1 MKRIILLIF
10 CLGIMLDVCLAQFDV
25 NAFWE
30 KKQSENKEFV
40 KYTTDNGK
48 LKRKCQQVI
57 ADVHAEESADAS
69 KIPMD
74 SVEKNI
80 VQELNRLLIGDKRL
94 LYRCFVKDDPY
105 PNAWVN
111 SSGYVFLSSS
121 LMNMLDHE
129 ELIGVI
135 AHEVAHHKLMHV
147 EINFYAQKKKERKNK
162 IWAGVLT
169 GVTSAMNTA
178 GAVMSSSA
186 GIQQDWN
193 QVTQTNIQM
202 GNAIYGDLS
211 KNAEMWGYKYSR
223 EQELEADLI
232 AAELMDSVRIGRKK
246 IISAF
251 EKLRQNDR
259 SMGINTSVTKKK
271 SDHPSWD
278 ERINA
283 VTKAGLKND
292 DEKRL

>member
-1 MKRIILLIF
+1 MKRIIVLIF
-10 CLGIMLDVCLAQFDV
+10 CLGIMLDVCQAQFDL

-30 KKQSENKEFV
+30 KKQSENKEYV

-48 LKRKCQQVI
+48 LKRRVRQII
-57 ADVHAEESADAS
+57 ADGQIKWARVLRNYPKDSNEKFILDYFNYRLAGS
-69 KIPMD
+69 KR
-74 SVEKNI
+74 
-80 VQELNRLLIGDKRL
+80 QLNRFFL
-94 LYRCFVKDDPY
+94 DDGE
-105 PNAWVN
+105 PNAFIN
-111 SSGYVFLSSS
+111 SSGLCWVSNS
-121 LMNMLDHE
+121 LWKMLDSD
-129 ELIGVI
+129 ELLGVM
-135 AHEVAHHKLMHV
+135 AHEVAHYKLLHAQRD
-147 EINFYAQKKKERKNK
+147 IYAMLKKERKNK

-178 GAVMSSSA
+178 GAAMSASA

-193 QVTQTNIQM
+193 QITQTNIQM

-211 KNAEMWGYKYSR
+211 KNAEMWGYRYDR
-223 EQELEADLI
+223 ELELEADLI
-232 AAELMDSVRIGRKK
+232 AAELLDSIGIGRNKL
-246 IISAF
+246 ISAF
-251 EKLRQNDR
+251 EKFRQKDR
-259 SMGINTSVTKKK
+259 ARGINTSVTRKK